1 MHFLFIRT
9 KKSVFDIPWALIEL
23 KHHVS
28 ILEDFEFDPLED
40 NTDAYKAATHKIK
53 SDTFDFVI
61 SYLFIP
67 QISDICEDLSVNYIS
82 WTYDSPL
89 VSLFHPSIYNRHN
102 YTFIFDR
109 AEYERLSKNNIP
121 HLYHLPLG
129 VNLSRTGALNI
140 TPEDEQKYS
149 CDISFIGN
157 LYEENSYNQIIH
169 LFPEH
174 LALELKTYLMKN
186 LCSWDT
192 VKPWPRTSPA
202 VTDYIIQVLQGKNWN
217 RWDMDHSLYYGM
229 LILTRKLAEM
239 DRITV
244 LNTLAEHHSIELYTN
259 SSTQHL
265 NRIPVKE
272 GVDYYTDMNKRFYLS
287 KINLNIT
294 LPSIET
300 GLPQR
305 IFDIMG
311 SGGFV
316 LTNYQEEVENLF
328 TIGKD
333 IEVFRDL
340 QELLDKCSY
349 YLTHEKERL
358 TIAMNGYQ
366 NVRNYH
372 SYTRRMNQILN
383 TIEGENH

>member
-149 CDISFIGN
+149 
-157 LYEENSYNQIIH
+157 
-169 LFPEH
+169 
-174 LALELKTYLMKN
+174 
-186 LCSWDT
+186 
-192 VKPWPRTSPA
+192 
-202 VTDYIIQVLQGKNWN
+202 
-217 RWDMDHSLYYGM
+217 
-229 LILTRKLAEM
+229 
-239 DRITV
+239 
-244 LNTLAEHHSIELYTN
+244 
-259 SSTQHL
+259 
-265 NRIPVKE
+265 
-272 GVDYYTDMNKRFYLS
+272 
-287 KINLNIT
+287 
-294 LPSIET
+294 
-300 GLPQR
+300 
-305 IFDIMG
+305 
-311 SGGFV
+311 
-316 LTNYQEEVENLF
+316 
-328 TIGKD
+328 
-333 IEVFRDL
+333 
-340 QELLDKCSY
+340 
-349 YLTHEKERL
+349 
-358 TIAMNGYQ
+358 
-366 NVRNYH
+366 
-372 SYTRRMNQILN
+372 
-383 TIEGENH
+383 